1 MFSYWLLLNL
11 TLFVMSTINF
21 VQAIRNYVFMKKT
34 KQIDM
39 SVYSGLL
46 KVETINYTCSL
57 VLVMLVTYLITLLSC
72 DKYIIIVLM
81 TVSSSFLTW
90 LVTNI
95 SSKLLDRLLFQ
106 KGDN

>member
-21 VQAIRNYVFMKKT
+21 VQAIRNYVFMKQT

-39 SVYSGLL
+39 GVYSGLL

-57 VLVMLVTYLITLLSC
+57 VLVMIVTYLITLLGC
-72 DKYIIIVLM
+72 NKYIIAVLM
-81 TVSSSFLTW
+81 AVSSSLLTW

-95 SSKLLDRLLFQ
+95 SSKLLDKLLF
-106 KGDN
+106 KKDDN

>member
-11 TLFVMSTINF
+11 TLFIMSTINF
-21 VQAIRNYVFMKKT
+21 VQAIRNYVFMKQT

-39 SVYSGLL
+39 GVYSGLL

-57 VLVMLVTYLITLLSC
+57 VLVMIVTYLITLLSC
-72 DKYIIIVLM
+72 NKYIIVVLM
-81 TVSSSFLTW
+81 AVSSSLLTW

-95 SSKLLDRLLFQ
+95 SSKLLDKLLF
-106 KGDN
+106 KKDDN

>member
-1 MFSYWLLLNL
+1 
-11 TLFVMSTINF
+11 MSTINF
-21 VQAIRNYVFMKKT
+21 VQAIRNYVFMKQT

-39 SVYSGLL
+39 GVYSGLL

-57 VLVMLVTYLITLLSC
+57 VLVMLVTYLITLLSFN
-72 DKYIIIVLM
+72 KYIIIVLM
-81 TVSSSFLTW
+81 VISSSLLTW

-95 SSKLLDRLLFQ
+95 SSKLLDKLLFQ

>member
-21 VQAIRNYVFMKKT
+21 VQAIKNYVFMKKT

-39 SVYSGLL
+39 NVYSGLL

-57 VLVMLVTYLITLLSC
+57 VLVMLVTYLITLLNC
-72 DKYIIIVLM
+72 NKYIIVVLM
-81 TVSSSFLTW
+81 AISSSLLTW
-90 LVTNI
+90 LVTNV

>member
-21 VQAIRNYVFMKKT
+21 VQAIRNYVFMKQT

-39 SVYSGLL
+39 GVYSGLL

-57 VLVMLVTYLITLLSC
+57 VLVMIVTYFITLLSC
-72 DKYIIIVLM
+72 NKYIIVVLM
-81 TVSSSFLTW
+81 AVSSSLLTW

-95 SSKLLDRLLFQ
+95 SSKLLDKLLF
-106 KGDN
+106 KKDDN

>member
-21 VQAIRNYVFMKKT
+21 VQAIRNYVFMKQT
-34 KQIDM
+34 KQIGM
-39 SVYSGLL
+39 GVYSGLL

-57 VLVMLVTYLITLLSC
+57 VLVMIVTYLITLLSC
-72 DKYIIIVLM
+72 NKYIIVVLM
-81 TVSSSFLTW
+81 AVSASLLTW

-95 SSKLLDRLLFQ
+95 SSKLLDKLLFK

>member
-39 SVYSGLL
+39 TVYSGLL
-46 KVETINYTCSL
+46 KVETINYTYSL
-57 VLVMLVTYLITLLSC
+57 VLVMLVTYFITLLSC
-72 DKYIIIVLM
+72 NKYIIIVLM
-81 TVSSSFLTW
+81 VISSSLLTW
-90 LVTNI
+90 LVTNV

>member
-21 VQAIRNYVFMKKT
+21 VQAIRNYVFMKQT

-39 SVYSGLL
+39 GVYSGLL

-57 VLVMLVTYLITLLSC
+57 VLVMIVTYLITLLSC
-72 DKYIIIVLM
+72 NKYIIVVLM
-81 TVSSSFLTW
+81 AVSASLLTW

-95 SSKLLDRLLFQ
+95 SSKLLDKLLF
-106 KGDN
+106 KKDDN

>member
-21 VQAIRNYVFMKKT
+21 VQAIRNYVFMKQT

-39 SVYSGLL
+39 GVYSGLL

-57 VLVMLVTYLITLLSC
+57 VLVMIVTYLITLLSYN
-72 DKYIIIVLM
+72 KYIIVVLM
-81 TVSSSFLTW
+81 AVSSSLLTW

-95 SSKLLDRLLFQ
+95 SSKLLDKLLF
-106 KGDN
+106 KKDDN

>member
-1 MFSYWLLLNL
+1 M
-11 TLFVMSTINF
+11 
-21 VQAIRNYVFMKKT
+21 QAIKNYVFMKKT

-39 SVYSGLL
+39 IVYSGLL

-72 DKYIIIVLM
+72 NKYIIIVLM
-81 TVSSSFLTW
+81 VISSSLLTW
-90 LVTNI
+90 LVTNV
-95 SSKLLDRLLFQ
+95 SSKLLDKLLFQ